1 MTNNIRAML
10 GVCLILVGFFWD
22 SIQNNIPNIPLPTVP
37 TLDIPKPD
45 TATLENVSSIA
56 SLVTDKDDRLRLA
69 VFNMVFSE
77 RVEDWECKGQQV
89 NDIYVFA
96 AESEFGTSLAG
107 KYDGYADGIEGLF
120 KESIGVK
127 NATVSQ
133 EQKKSLSND
142 FSGLAYA
149 LAN

>member
-37 TLDIPKPD
+37 ALDIPKPD

-56 SLVTDKDDRLRLA
+56 SLVTDKDDRLQLA
-69 VFNMVFSE
+69 IFNMVFSE
-77 RVEDWECKGQQV
+77 RVEDWDCEGQQV
-89 NDIYVFA
+89 NDIYVLA
-96 AESEFGTSLAG
+96 AESEFGTSLTG
-107 KYDGYADGIEGLF
+107 KYDGYADGIERLF

-127 NATVSQ
+127 NAVVSQ

>member
-1 MTNNIRAML
+1 
-10 GVCLILVGFFWD
+10 
-22 SIQNNIPNIPLPTVP
+22 
-37 TLDIPKPD
+37 
-45 TATLENVSSIA
+45 
-56 SLVTDKDDRLRLA
+56 
-69 VFNMVFSE
+69 MVFSE